1 MYDFVRKGV
10 CFIVGMKVER
20 FGGDLVKVGVSF
32 VCIIIEDFVKGW
44 IWWGSGEFVLWFV
57 SKFI

>member
-32 VCIIIEDFVKGW
+32 VGIIIEDFVKGW
-44 IWWGSGEFVLWFV
+44 IWRGSGEFVL
-57 SKFI
+57 